1 MDYTENVKKYKV
13 YDLQEIIITDKDVIV
28 IEKKNI
34 INVKKHRRKRILKK
48 DTVLIK
54 DILLN
59 KNLLNLFET
68 IQFIMIF

>member
-68 IQFIMIF
+68 I